1 MLIQTKISDLDTV
14 ICVDPAISE
23 RSTAARTAIIVA
35 GMSPYGKLFL
45 LDSWCG
51 RQGDPAKIIDQ
62 TLAMAA
68 EWMPRVIGIEMIAYQ
83 KALLPYMQREMA
95 SRTRWWPIIE
105 LKPDRNSK
113 TAEKKNMRILSMVP
127 YFKSGQI
134 HILRGNYDFIEE
146 YESFPNG
153 STVDLLDAF
162 SYAVRLLVP
171 KDDSRKPALEYKL
184 KALEKED
191 PSAARYWRKVAERR
205 GELEST
211 TDDMLDGEEDQMVG
225 EEVSYAEYV

>member
-1 MLIQTKISDLDTV
+1 MIIQTKIQDLDIV
-14 ICVDPAISE
+14 ITVDPAISE
-23 RSTAARTAIIVA
+23 RSTAARTAIVVS

-51 RQGDPAKIIDQ
+51 RQGDPAKIIDNII
-62 TLAMAA
+62 AMAL
-68 EWMPRVIGIEMIAYQ
+68 EWSPRVIGIEMIAYQ
-83 KALLPYMQREMA
+83 KALLPYMNREMA
-95 SRTRWWPIIE
+95 SRSRWWPIVE

-134 HILRGNYDFIEE
+134 YILRGNYDFIDE

-171 KDDSRKPALEYKL
+171 KSDSKKPALEYKL

-205 GELEST
+205 GELEPLE
-211 TDDMLDGEEDQMVG
+211 DPMNDEDDQMVG
-225 EEVSYAEYV
+225 EEIGYEAYV

>member
-1 MLIQTKISDLDTV
+1 MIIQTKLNDLDIV

-23 RSTAARTAIIVA
+23 RSTAARTAIVVA

-45 LDSWCG
+45 LDSWCA
-51 RQGDPAKIIDQ
+51 RQGDPAKVIDQ
-62 TLAMAA
+62 IIAMAL
-68 EWMPRVIGIEMIAYQ
+68 EWGPRCIGIEMIAYQ
-83 KALLPYMQREMA
+83 KALLPFMQREMA
-95 SRTRWWPIIE
+95 SRSKWWPIIE

-127 YFKSGQI
+127 YFKSGQV
-134 HILRGNYDFIEE
+134 HILRGNYDFIDE

-205 GELEST
+205 GELEPT
-211 TDDMLDGEEDQMVG
+211 FDDIDDDSDDQMVG
-225 EEVSYAEYV
+225 EELSYAEFV